1 MGEFVRLE
9 VGDGVGTIRLDRPK
23 LNAISDQVTAELS
36 EAIAEAAVRE
46 DVRAVVVWGGRKIFA
61 AGADVAEMAE
71 RGPAEVKPVI
81 TRLQDVLNTLED
93 LPKIT
98 IAAINGY
105 ALGGGLELA
114 MCADLRYV
122 ATDAKLGQPEIQLGI
137 IPGAG
142 GTQRLPRLVG
152 LSRAKDLIYTG
163 RHIRGEEAHAI
174 GLADRVFA
182 PDEVYA
188 KAVEDARRFARGP
201 LQAYR
206 AAKIAINQGTKAD
219 LHAGLV
225 LEREVF
231 VDLFATQDQ
240 KAGMR
245 SLLADGPGKAEFTGR

>member
-23 LNAISDQVTAELS
+23 LNAISDQLTEELGV
-36 EAIAEAAVRE
+36 AIAEAGSRE

-61 AGADVAEMAE
+61 AGADINEMVE
-71 RGPAEVKPVI
+71 RGPNQVKPVI
-81 TRLQDVLNTLED
+81 TRMQEVMNSLED
-93 LPKIT
+93 LQKVT
-98 IAAINGY
+98 IAAVNGY

-122 ATDAKLGQPEIQLGI
+122 AEDAKLGQPEIQLGI

-152 LSRAKDLIYTG
+152 LSRAKDLIFTG
-163 RHIRGEEAHAI
+163 RHVRGDEALAI
-174 GLADRVFA
+174 GLADRAFPA
-182 PDEVYA
+182 DEVYA
-188 KAVEDARRFARGP
+188 KAVEDARAFARGP

-206 AAKIAINQGTKAD
+206 AAKLAINHGTKAD

-231 VDLFATQDQ
+231 VDLFSTRDQ
-240 KAGMR
+240 KTGMR
-245 SLLADGPGKAEFTGR
+245 SLLENGPGKAEFSGE